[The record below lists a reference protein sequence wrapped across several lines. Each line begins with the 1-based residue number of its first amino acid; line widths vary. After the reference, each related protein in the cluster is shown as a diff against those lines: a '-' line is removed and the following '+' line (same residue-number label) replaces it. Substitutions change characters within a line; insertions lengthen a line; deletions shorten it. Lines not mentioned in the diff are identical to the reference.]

1 MNLKRRMIEGLSG
14 EEEEK
19 EREDWKGVDWEKW
32 NQCWDEWD
40 AVRQQFMNGREHWY
54 LVPLWVLPQYAGQGI
69 GRLLLQEKIDECDST
84 TPSTPIYLEA
94 SKEGKYLYPK
104 LGFVQYG
111 ESYYEEMVR
120 WGKGNEEGEKWCEEK
135 KMELLKAKGK
145 TEFSKK

>member
-1 MNLKRRMIEGLSG
+1 MYVELLSLLTHSFCG
-14 EEEEK
+14 K
-19 EREDWKGVDWEKW
+19 LIIRERID
-32 NQCWDEWD
+32 
-40 AVRQQFMNGREHWY
+40 
-54 LVPLWVLPQYAGQGI
+54 LVPLWVLPQYAGHGI
-69 GRLLLQEKIDECDST
+69 GRLLLSEKIAECDST
-84 TPSTPIYLEA
+84 TPTTPIYLEA

-135 KMELLKAKGK
+135 KMELLRAKGK